1 MKRIEIIGGIY
12 FTINKE
18 MITSTEI
25 IKIFI
30 SILVMPLII
39 MGLILVLIL
48 ATQYAVHET
57 LWKDKESK
65 D

>member
-1 MKRIEIIGGIY
+1 LKRIEIIGGIY